1 MPIFKKIIH
10 AGLAFLV
17 LAMFAASPSY
27 AISFGNNSSE
37 WAYDGECDDPRF
49 AGPGMADT
57 LLDEDMGR
65 DASDCRNLLD
75 RGRIYI
81 RSGGSS
87 NSGIH
92 FGNNNSEW
100 AYDGECDDP
109 RFAGP
114 GMADT
119 LLEEDTGSDAS
130 DCRDLYRSGSIWL
143 R

>member
-1 MPIFKKIIH
+1 MTILKKTLHGAI
-10 AGLAFLV
+10 AFLV
-17 LAMFAASPSY
+17 LAMLAASPSY

-65 DASDCRNLLD
+65 DASDCRNLLNK
-75 RGRIYI
+75 GRIYI
-81 RSGGSS
+81 RSGGGD
-87 NSGIH
+87 NGVH
-92 FGNNNSEW
+92 FGDNSSEW

-109 RFAGP
+109 RFKGP

-130 DCRDLYRSGSIWL
+130 DCRSLYREGSIWL

>member
-57 LLDEDMGR
+57 LL
-65 DASDCRNLLD
+65 
-75 RGRIYI
+75 
-81 RSGGSS
+81 
-87 NSGIH
+87 
-92 FGNNNSEW
+92 
-100 AYDGECDDP
+100 
-109 RFAGP
+109 
-114 GMADT
+114 
-119 LLEEDTGSDAS
+119 EEDTGSDAS